1 MYEQHMTR
9 ERDYGSLRGEKFDSR
24 DLRDPRRHHVYDL
37 TRQASVAARAEKP
50 TDVNEAIVISVEL

>member
-1 MYEQHMTR
+1 MTR

-37 TRQASVAARAEKP
+37 TRHASGARGGSGE
-50 TDVNEAIVISVEL
+50 TYRRERSYNQLSR

>member
-1 MYEQHMTR
+1 MTR

-37 TRQASVAARAEKP
+37 TRHASGAARAEKP
-50 TDVNEAIVISVEL
+50 TGAKEAIAS